1 MTSESPHA
9 RRRHARRRHARRR
22 HGGAL
27 DGGALDDDTATL
39 STATDSTDAA
49 TDASVTR
56 AGHRRCHR
64 CVGDESA
71 DESAAAVARAAAAA
85 AEAAAR
91 VAEAVTA
98 AHPVWMRL
106 RRCSPIRRVRGRP
119 KRRTMRPYRSGSSR
133 TSRARWMLGSAST
146 LSSPGAMA
154 CSGGIDGVGRWRQ
167 RWSSTRGG
175 HAARPKRRAWRFAS
189 ATSTRSDP
197 ARRRSNRWTRH

>member
-49 TDASVTR
+49 TDASVTQ
-56 AGHRRCHR
+56 
-64 CVGDESA
+64 A

-85 AEAAAR
+85 AKAAAR

-98 AHPVWMRL
+98 AHPVGMRL
-106 RRCSPIRRVRGRP
+106 RRCSPSRRVRGRP

-189 ATSTRSDP
+189 ATSARSDP